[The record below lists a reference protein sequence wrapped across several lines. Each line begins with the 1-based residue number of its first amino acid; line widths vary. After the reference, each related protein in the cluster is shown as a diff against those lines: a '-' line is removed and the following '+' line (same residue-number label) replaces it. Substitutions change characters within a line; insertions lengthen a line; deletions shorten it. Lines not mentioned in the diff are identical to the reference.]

1 MARQSR
7 GFKEIISKI
16 ESEYNISRMEAELEY
31 HRKMSMTYGD
41 TLIAEQECLAKITRR
56 QQRTHH
62 IQNRIRD
69 AVRDTSG
76 DDSE

>member
-1 MARQSR
+1 MSR
-7 GFKEIISKI
+7 PSKRFEDELSKI
-16 ESEYNISRMEAELEY
+16 ESEYNISRMEVELEY
-31 HRKMSMTYGD
+31 HRKMSMTYGS
-41 TLIAEQECLAKITRR
+41 TLVSEQEKLARITRR

-69 AVRDTSG
+69 AVRDSSG

>member
-1 MARQSR
+1 MPRQSR
-7 GFKEIISKI
+7 RFEEVISKI

-31 HRKMSMTYGD
+31 HRKMSMTYGS
-41 TLIAEQECLAKITRR
+41 TLVVEQDRLAKITRR

-62 IQNRIRD
+62 IQNSIRD
-69 AVRDTSG
+69 AVRDSSG

>member
-1 MARQSR
+1 MPRQSR
-7 GFKEIISKI
+7 RFEDTISKI

-31 HRKMSMTYGD
+31 HRKMSMTYGS
-41 TLIAEQECLAKITRR
+41 TLVVEQDRLAKITRH

-69 AVRDTSG
+69 AVRDSSG
-76 DDSE
+76 DDSQ